1 MAVVVVSTAKVMIG
15 KMIGIVLAT
24 WATTAGLIT
33 AVAKV
38 LAVFAIIMAK
48 VVRFTV
54 RQQW

>member
-1 MAVVVVSTAKVMIG
+1 MIG

-38 LAVFAIIMAK
+38 LAVFAIIMVK